1 MLRDDGD
8 ETLQTAE
15 DRTVDDDRPGR
26 RLVRTQVC
34 VRRPIFQVEAFRKL
48 EIKLDGGAL
57 ERTTQGIS
65 DGDIY
70 LRAVEGT
77 ITRIEFPLSRMVAFQ
92 CLLELLIQ
100 VKYIYVSSDA
110 AVP

>member
-1 MLRDDGD
+1 VLGDDGD

-15 DRTVDDDRPGR
+15 DRTVDDDRPGG
-26 RLVRTQVC
+26 RLVGTKVC

-48 EIKLDGGAL
+48 EIELDRGAL

-70 LRAVEGT
+70 LRAVEGP
-77 ITRIEFPLSRMVAFQ
+77 ITWIKFPLSRMVTFQ

-100 VKYIYVSSDA
+100 VKHIYLSSDA
-110 AVP
+110 AEP